1 MPSLLHSLFDFF
13 VPRTCLVCGRRLS
26 EGETGYLCTA
36 CLMDFPFVRP
46 PYVAGSRTERRFW
59 GILPMGRAATFF
71 CYQSH
76 TASTRIILAL
86 KYARQPHI
94 GDHFGFLMGQ
104 QLTKTDFFDGVDCI
118 VPVPLTRWRQFRRG
132 YNQSEHIAKGLA
144 RASGLPV
151 RTDLVRRKKNRRS
164 QTRVG
169 PHMRASNVEG
179 IFCITHP
186 ERVAGLHILLV
197 DDVLTTGATLT
208 SCGRTLAAAGVAKI
222 SIATLGCTDHYP
234 NLIPNP

>member
-86 KYARQPHI
+86 KYGRQPHI

-151 RTDLVRRKKNRRS
+151 QTDLVRRKRTDVRK
-164 QTRVG
+164 
-169 PHMRASNVEG
+169 PASGRTCVQAMLKE
-179 IFCITHP
+179 FS
-186 ERVAGLHILLV
+186 ALHILKGWL
-197 DDVLTTGATLT
+197 DFT
-208 SCGRTLAAAGVAKI
+208 SCSSTT
-222 SIATLGCTDHYP
+222 S
-234 NLIPNP
+234 

>member
-1 MPSLLHSLFDFF
+1 MPSLLRSLFDFF
-13 VPRTCLVCGRRLS
+13 VPRTCLVCGRRLT
-26 EGETGYLCTA
+26 EGETGCLCTA

-76 TASTRIILAL
+76 TASTRVILAL
-86 KYARQPHI
+86 KYGRQPHI
-94 GDHFGFLMGQ
+94 GRHFGFLLGQ
-104 QLTKTDFFDGVDCI
+104 QLATTDFFDGVDCI

-132 YNQSEHIAKGLA
+132 YNQSEHIARGLA
-144 RASGLPV
+144 QAARLPV
-151 RTDLVRRKKNRRS
+151 RTDLLRRKKNRRS

-169 PHMRASNVEG
+169 SHMRASNVKG
-179 IFCITHP
+179 IFCVPHP
-186 ERVAGLHILLV
+186 ERVAGLHVLLV

-208 SCGRTLAAAGVAKI
+208 SCGKALAAAGAAKV